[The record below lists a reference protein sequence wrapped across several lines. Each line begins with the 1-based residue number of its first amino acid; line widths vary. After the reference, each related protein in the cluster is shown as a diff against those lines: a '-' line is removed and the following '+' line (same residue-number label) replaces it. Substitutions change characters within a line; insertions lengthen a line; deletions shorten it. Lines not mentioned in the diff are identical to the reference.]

1 MLVSNALTNLNSR
14 AWTQNPLIVFISDQ
28 QRFKL
33 EHLLS
38 QENFIGRLI
47 YWEQSNKTVNSKT
60 KRKTE
65 SLSLIEKVGS
75 GESAISKQAGS
86 RRK

>member
-33 EHLLS
+33 EHSLS
-38 QENFIGRLI
+38 QEYFIGRLI
-47 YWEQSNKTVNSKT
+47 YWEQSNKTVNRKT

-75 GESAISKQAGS
+75 GESAISKQSGS